1 MLALSFS
8 LSLPL
13 LAYSSSQSLL
23 SLFLLSYFFFFF
35 APVFL
40 IVPRP
45 ACRDADFF

>member
-23 SLFLLSYFFFFF
+23 SLFLLSYFFFF